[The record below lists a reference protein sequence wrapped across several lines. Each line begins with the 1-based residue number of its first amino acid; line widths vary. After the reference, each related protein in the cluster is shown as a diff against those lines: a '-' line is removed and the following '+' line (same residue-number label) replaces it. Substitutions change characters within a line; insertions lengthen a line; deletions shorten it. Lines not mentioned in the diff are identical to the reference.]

1 MRTIPSVV
9 IRFLMAG
16 GFNTVITYLIYLMAL
31 GHLGYAYAYTLSYV
45 SGLLISYTLNRKFVF
60 QSHRGWLS
68 FVLMPTIYLA
78 QYGLGLFIVW
88 LWVDQLG
95 WRAEPAPLIATA
107 CSLPITF
114 LLSKWL
120 FTKK

>member
-1 MRTIPSVV
+1 MRLPRIF
-9 IRFLMAG
+9 IRFLLAG
-16 GFNTVITYLIYLMAL
+16 GTNTLISYTIYLL
-31 GHLGYAYAYTLSYV
+31 VLSSLGYKYAYTLSYV
-45 SGLLISYTLNRKFVF
+45 IGLLISYTLNRQFVF

-68 FVLMPTIYLA
+68 FILMPTIYLF
-78 QYGLGLFIVW
+78 QYGLGIGIVW
-88 LWVDQLG
+88 LWVDRLG

>member
-1 MRTIPSVV
+1 MRLPRVF
-9 IRFLMAG
+9 IRFLLAG
-16 GFNTVITYLIYLMAL
+16 GSNTLITYAIYLLAL
-31 GHLGYAYAYTLSYV
+31 NSLGYQYAYTLSYV
-45 SGLLISYTLNRKFVF
+45 IGLLISYILNRRFVF

>member
-1 MRTIPSVV
+1 MRLPRVF
-9 IRFLMAG
+9 IRFLLAG
-16 GFNTVITYLIYLMAL
+16 GSNTLITYAIYLLAL
-31 GHLGYAYAYTLSYV
+31 NSLGYQYAYTLSYV
-45 SGLLISYTLNRKFVF
+45 IGLLISYILNRRFVF

-114 LLSKWL
+114 LLSKRL